1 MLLFLYALHIY
12 SLFCCKSLVYVFFFF
27 IMENFPPIFPLLF
40 LSHSLNVVNGVF
52 GELENLY
59 YNIIMFCVCV
69 FVCMMM
75 GEFFHISPF
84 NFPVILLSH
93 FIYTSIEALCVLY
106 CVCMCILVFYTLFF
120 FYYLFYDC
128 LKWPI
133 LSRLTTQIAHFLLLL
148 LSIISV

>member
-1 MLLFLYALHIY
+1 
-12 SLFCCKSLVYVFFFF
+12 
-27 IMENFPPIFPLLF
+27 MENFPPIFF
-40 LSHSLNVVNGVF
+40 LSLTPNVVNGVF

-59 YNIIMFCVCV
+59 YNIIIFVWCYFCVCICDDGGV
-69 FVCMMM
+69 FPL
-75 GEFFHISPF
+75 FSLLYF
-84 NFPVILLSH
+84 VIFLSH
-93 FIYTSIEALCVLY
+93 FMYTSIEALCVVY
-106 CVCMCILVFYTLFF
+106 YVCVFLFYFV

>member
-1 MLLFLYALHIY
+1 MFFNIYFLLWKFPP
-12 SLFCCKSLVYVFFFF
+12 
-27 IMENFPPIFPLLF
+27 NFPF
-40 LSHSLNVVNGVF
+40 SHSPNVVNGVF

-59 YNIIMFCVCV
+59 YNIIIFIWCYFSCVCVYVYDDGGVFPLFSLLFLLFSSPIFHIPVLERSLCALLFCVCICV
-69 FVCMMM
+69 FL
-75 GEFFHISPF
+75 FLH
-84 NFPVILLSH
+84 
-93 FIYTSIEALCVLY
+93 
-106 CVCMCILVFYTLFF
+106 CI